1 MPNSIDEA
9 RVLVFGQ
16 NLNFLYQQKTQRL
29 RKFIGQEK
37 SEPGKMVSF
46 PRLGLVNPTKRTN
59 RNQPTQFADAAHS
72 NRWAAPNYY
81 DVFLPVDPID
91 LDRVIIDPKSAYPQ
105 QINAG
110 LNRAVD
116 AEIYAPQ
123 GVATQGGMRGA
134 ALTGESGTGTPA
146 ALPAGQ
152 KIAHGGTGLTLA
164 KILSA
169 ASLLNAA
176 EADMEGRFAVINSAG
191 LEDLLG
197 IQQLTSSDYN
207 AVKLLMTGEIN
218 TFMGFQWSLYNFVA
232 ETAVY
237 YAIFGQRMA
246 MGLAIPGSVN
256 GSVDKRPDLS
266 NTWQCSGSVDV
277 GAVRVIDEGIVEV
290 AFQ

>member
-16 NLNFLYQQKTQRL
+16 NVNFLYQQKNQRL
-29 RKFIGQEK
+29 RKFVGQEK

-46 PRLGLVNPTKRTN
+46 PRLGLVTPTKRTN

-105 QINAG
+105 QITAG

-116 AEIYAPQ
+116 IEIYQPQ
-123 GVATQGGMRGA
+123 TIATPGGMRGT
-134 ALTGESGTGTPA
+134 ALTGENGAGTPA

-152 KIAHGGTGLTLA
+152 KIAHGGTGMTLP
-164 KILSA
+164 KILGA
-169 ASLLNAA
+169 AKLLNVA
-176 EADMEGRFAVINSAG
+176 EADMQGRFAVVNSEA
-191 LEDLLG
+191 LEDMLG
-197 IQQLTSSDYN
+197 IQQLTSQDYN
-207 AVKLLMTGEIN
+207 ATRLLMTGEIN
-218 TFMGFQWSLYNFVA
+218 TFMGFTWSLYNFVA
-232 ETAVY
+232 ESSAY
-237 YAIFGQRMA
+237 YAVFGHNMSMA
-246 MGLAIPGSVN
+246 LAIPGSVA
-256 GSVDKRPDLS
+256 GSADKPPDLS